1 MKKKILSVLLASA
14 MVSSLLAGCGGN
26 GGAAAPA
33 AEESAAVEETVE
45 EKEEAAA
52 EDVAE
57 EAPAEEEEEKP
68 SATVG
73 DGSAGEIKVWVA
85 DAVVDF
91 TAKEIEKFFA
101 DNPDYAGYKV
111 TVQAVGE
118 GDAAGNMITDVEA
131 GADIYAFAQD
141 QIARLVVAGALETV
155 NPDVLD
161 KVKSEND
168 EGSIKASTV
177 GNELYAYPLTSD
189 NGYFLYYDKSVVKDP
204 STLEGIIA
212 DCEAAG
218 KNFYMEIN
226 SGWYQTAFFFATGC
240 DLSYDTDDSGNFT
253 KANVSYAS
261 PEGLTALKAIIGLN
275 ESKAF
280 QNGSAMGE
288 ATNVGAIIDGTW
300 DSATCQEVFGDNYA
314 CAKLPTFKGSD
325 GKDYQMSGFGGFKL
339 LGVKPQTDDDKLAA
353 CDALAYYL
361 ASGPV
366 QLDRYKEVGWGP
378 SNKEAQASSDVKSD
392 EALSALAEQLAFTIP
407 QGQYPGDYWTLA
419 TSLGDSIR
427 NGELT
432 SGTSD
437 DDLMSA
443 LEKFQETCESYAK

>member
-1 MKKKILSVLLASA
+1 MRKKIVSILLASA
-14 MVSSLLAGCGGN
+14 MVSSLLAGCGGSSA
-26 GGAAAPA
+26 GAPA
-33 AEESAAVEETVE
+33 AQPETPA
-45 EKEEAAA
+45 EEAAG
-52 EDVAE
+52 EKE
-57 EAPAEEEEEKP
+57 EAPAEDAAGEAPAQEEEEKP

-73 DGSAGEIKVWVA
+73 DGSKGEIKVWVA

-91 TAKEIEKFFA
+91 TAKEVEKFLA
-101 DNPDYAGYKV
+101 DNPDYAGYKIN
-111 TVQAVGE
+111 VQAVGE

-141 QIARLVVAGALETV
+141 QIARLVAAGALETV
-155 NPDVLD
+155 NPDVID
-161 KVKSEND
+161 KVRKEND
-168 EGSIKASTV
+168 AGSIKAATV
-177 GNELYAYPLTSD
+177 GSELYAYPLTSD

-240 DLSYDTDDSGNFT
+240 DLSYETDDSGNFI

-261 PEGLTALKAIIGLN
+261 PEGLDAFKAMIKLS

-280 QNGSAMGE
+280 QNGSAIGE

-300 DSATCQEVFGDNYA
+300 DSSTCQEVFGDNYA
-314 CAKLPTFKGSD
+314 CSKLPTFKGGD

-361 ASGPV
+361 AGKDV
-366 QLDRYKEVGWGP
+366 QIDRYKEVGWGP
-378 SNKEAQASSDVKSD
+378 SNIEAQASSDVKAD
-392 EALSALAEQLAFTIP
+392 EALSALADQLKYTIP

-419 TSLGDSIR
+419 TSLGDSVR

-432 SGTSD
+432 SGSSD
-437 DDLMSA
+437 EELMDA
-443 LEKFQETCESYAK
+443 LKKFQETCESYVQ

>member
-1 MKKKILSVLLASA
+1 MRKKILSMFLATA
-14 MVSSLLAGCGGN
+14 MVSSLLAGCGGASN
-26 GGAAAPA
+26 ADVPNVHEEV
-33 AEESAAVEETVE
+33 AEEKEE
-45 EKEEAAA
+45 EKEEAPA

-57 EAPAEEEEEKP
+57 EAPAEEEEKP

-73 DGSAGEIKVWVA
+73 DGSKGEIKVWVA

-91 TAKEIEKFFA
+91 TAKEVEKFFA

-111 TVQAVGE
+111 NVQAVGE

-155 NPDVLD
+155 NPDVID
-161 KVKSEND
+161 KVKKEND
-168 EGSIKASTV
+168 EGSIKAATV
-177 GNELYAYPLTSD
+177 GSELYAYPLTSD

-261 PEGLTALKAIIGLN
+261 PEGLTALKAIIKLK
-275 ESKAF
+275 ESEAF
-280 QNGSAMGE
+280 QNGSAIGE

-314 CAKLPTFKGSD
+314 CAKLPTFKGDD

-361 ASGPV
+361 AGKDV
-366 QLDRYKEVGWGP
+366 QIDRYKEVGWGP
-378 SNKEAQASSDVKSD
+378 SNLEAQASSEVKAD
-392 EALSALAEQLAFTIP
+392 EALSALAEQLKYTIP

-437 DDLMSA
+437 DQLMDA
-443 LEKFQETCESYAK
+443 LKKFQETCESYVQ

>member
-1 MKKKILSVLLASA
+1 MKKKVLSMFLAAA

-26 GGAAAPA
+26 NGAAAPA
-33 AEESAAVEETVE
+33 AEEPAAEEAVE
-45 EKEEAAA
+45 EKEEAPA

-57 EAPAEEEEEKP
+57 EAPAEEEEKP
-68 SATVG
+68 SAVVG
-73 DGSAGEIKVWVA
+73 DGSKGDIKVWVA

-141 QIARLVVAGALETV
+141 QIARLVAAGALETV

-168 EGSIKASTV
+168 EGSIKAATV
-177 GNELYAYPLTSD
+177 GSEVYAYPLTSD

-240 DLSYDTDDSGNFT
+240 DLSYETDDSGNFT

-261 PEGLTALKAIIGLN
+261 PEGLIAFKAMIGLA

-280 QNGSAMGE
+280 QNGSAIGE

-300 DSATCQEVFGDNYA
+300 DSATVQEVFGDNYA
-314 CAKLPTFKGSD
+314 CAKLPTFEGSD

-361 ASGPV
+361 AGGDV

-378 SNKEAQASSDVKSD
+378 SNKQAQASSDVKSD
-392 EALSALAEQLAFTIP
+392 EALAALAEQLAYTIP

-419 TSLGDSIR
+419 TSLGDSVR
-427 NGELT
+427 NGEI
-432 SGTSD
+432 SSASSD
-437 DDLMSA
+437 DELMDT
-443 LEKFQETCESYAK
+443 LKKFQETCESYVE